1 MRTTITISRQL
12 GCGGSYI
19 GQVIATRL
27 GVKYVDREVLRLA
40 AQEFGC
46 DEEAVAARR
55 ERIASFWERIFGGL
69 TFGTPDA
76 PYTPPPLRNFTDREL
91 FEKQT
96 EILKR
101 IAHNNDCVVA
111 GWAGVY
117 VLPRH
122 AGSFS
127 VFCHAPQSFRVKRF
141 MELYKSHTREEARA
155 ILVESDE
162 MRKQYFLAMTG
173 HDWARAENY
182 DLSINTGLYPLDD
195 IAELIIQLAERRRA
209 VA

>member
-40 AQEFGC
+40 AKEFGC

-55 ERIASFWERIFGGL
+55 ERVASFWERILGGL
-69 TFGTPDA
+69 TFGTPEA

-101 IAHNNDCVVA
+101 IANKNDCVVA

-117 VLPRH
+117 VLPHH

-127 VFCHAPQSFRVKRF
+127 VFCHAPLAFRVKRF
-141 MELYKSHTREEARA
+141 MELYQAHTKEEARA
-155 ILVESDE
+155 ILAESDE
-162 MRKQYFLAMTG
+162 TRKQYFLSMTG
-173 HDWARAENY
+173 HDWACAENY
-182 DLSINTGLYPLDD
+182 DLSINTSLYPLDD
-195 IAELIIQLAERRRA
+195 IAELIIELANRKKTA
-209 VA
+209 A

>member
-76 PYTPPPLRNFTDREL
+76 PYTPPPLRSFTDREL

-127 VFCHAPQSFRVKRF
+127 VFCHASQSFRVKRF
-141 MELYKSHTREEARA
+141 MELYKSHTREETRA
-155 ILVESDE
+155 ILAESDE
-162 MRKQYFLAMTG
+162 TRKQYFLAMTG
-173 HDWARAENY
+173 HDWVCAENY
-182 DLSINTGLYPLDD
+182 DLSINTSLYPLDE
-195 IAELIIQLAERRRA
+195 IAELIIQLAERKRA